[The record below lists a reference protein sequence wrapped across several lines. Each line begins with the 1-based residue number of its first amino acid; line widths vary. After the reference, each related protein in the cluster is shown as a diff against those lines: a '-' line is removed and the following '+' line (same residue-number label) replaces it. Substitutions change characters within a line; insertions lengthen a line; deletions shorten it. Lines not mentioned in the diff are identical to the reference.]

1 MQRIGK
7 RLISMVMAATLCVT
21 LITPM
26 GSGQVYA
33 TENTTPVQ
41 SEEGTT
47 SREGEQKVQY
57 KLVFQENDNN
67 IDSQTIAQG
76 KELKLAGYV
85 KLQKEDGSAADMK
98 LEDGTLAYSVAPDNN
113 ILAVAEDGTVTVK
126 DSAKAKDEATVTV
139 TWTSNADPSVKA
151 EGSIKITVESSET
164 PSEKKIEIVEDNKV
178 IKEKTIALRDTY
190 DLSKYIVVS
199 PEDGNFR

>member
-47 SREGEQKVQY
+47 SGEGEQKVQY

-67 IDSQTIAQG
+67 IDSLTIAQG

-85 KLQKEDGSAADMK
+85 KLQK
-98 LEDGTLAYSVAPDNN
+98 
-113 ILAVAEDGTVTVK
+113 
-126 DSAKAKDEATVTV
+126 
-139 TWTSNADPSVKA
+139 
-151 EGSIKITVESSET
+151 
-164 PSEKKIEIVEDNKV
+164 
-178 IKEKTIALRDTY
+178 
-190 DLSKYIVVS
+190 
-199 PEDGNFR
+199 